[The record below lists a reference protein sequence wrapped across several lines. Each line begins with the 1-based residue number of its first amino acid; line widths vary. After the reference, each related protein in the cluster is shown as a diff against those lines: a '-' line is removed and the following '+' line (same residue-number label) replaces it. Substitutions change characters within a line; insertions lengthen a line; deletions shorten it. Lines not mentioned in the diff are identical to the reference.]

1 LNSIFEKVYDGNI
14 AWQHEYDTETKNS
27 MDVEKQKEWNGKI
40 SQQIE
45 QLKNT
50 Q

>member
-1 LNSIFEKVYDGNI
+1 VYEENI
-14 AWQHEYDTETKNS
+14 LWQHEYDKETKNS
-27 MDVEKQKEWNGKI
+27 MDVEKQKEWNEKI